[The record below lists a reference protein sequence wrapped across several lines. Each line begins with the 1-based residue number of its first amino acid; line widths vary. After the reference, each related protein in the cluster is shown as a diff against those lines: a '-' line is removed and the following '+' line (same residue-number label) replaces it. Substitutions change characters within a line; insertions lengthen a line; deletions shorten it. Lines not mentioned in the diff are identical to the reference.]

1 MRTFQ
6 KKVLDDAK
14 RIFGYRLSRTRRAIE
29 NVFGICFSQ
38 FHVLRK
44 PIIDDEKNVIF
55 ITKVVVSLHNYF
67 IKETRSISGPVDK
80 EMIGDQNSWESFLA
94 FRQADSNNSTK
105 TEKQIREM
113 LVDYFVADEKVSVN
127 KLTLDV
133 MVASVRIQVNLRFNL
148 SFIYIHTNII
158 HISMKSLP
166 IYEESVLFSFIL

>member
-1 MRTFQ
+1 MRPFQ

-44 PIIDDEKNVIF
+44 SIIDDEKHVIF
-55 ITKVVVSLHNYF
+55 ITKVMVSLHNYF
-67 IKETRSISGPVDK
+67 IKETHSISGPVDK
-80 EMIGDQNSWESFLA
+80 EMTGDQNSRESFSA

-113 LVDYFVADEKVSVN
+113 LVDYFVADEKVPVS

-133 MVASVRIQVNLRFNL
+133 IVASVRIQVNLRFNL
-148 SFIYIHTNII
+148 SFIYIHTNI
-158 HISMKSLP
+158 
-166 IYEESVLFSFIL
+166 FIVP